1 MAYVKLELL
10 CKVMGRGSRI
20 RSHIRMSQ
28 STATSPLVPRS
39 RDLFRVLP
47 ANALVSPVLT
57 QLRLVKAPFKRGSL
71 TASCAVSC
79 NKRSGGKNEKRASG
93 RSNASRVGGS
103 KLH

>member
-1 MAYVKLELL
+1 MRETGITVQGHET
-10 CKVMGRGSRI
+10 RFHI

-39 RDLFRVLP
+39 RDLFRVLS
-47 ANALVSPVLT
+47 AKALVSPVLT

-79 NKRSGGKNEKRASG
+79 NKRSGGKNEKRDPDA
-93 RSNASRVGGS
+93 AM
-103 KLH
+103 HHA

>member
-1 MAYVKLELL
+1 
-10 CKVMGRGSRI
+10 MGRGSRI

-57 QLRLVKAPFKRGSL
+57 QLRLVLALLKRGSL
-71 TASCAVSC
+71 TARCAAGC
-79 NKRSGGKNEKRASG
+79 EQRSGGKNEKRATG
-93 RSNASRVGGS
+93 RSNASRAGGS